1 MPDHS
6 IWIRGCSSGRRCD
19 ATEDTIGLI
28 GKSSGVEECGQWL
41 IGVTVAKHQRP
52 QAGNGYCPA
61 VNDRERPLRGGQ
73 LGAVWSEDVD
83 LPVAKVADQHVP
95 CQRTEPGRCD
105 RHSPGGIERAGR
117 CESTDEIATEVE
129 HVNVPEAR
137 ACRFVMHC
145 CVLLR
150 VTDVQLTV
158 QSRYAEGN
166 EACGQRGVNEF
177 SLHRK

>member
-61 VNDRERPLRGGQ
+61 VMTVSGPFEVANSVPFGAKMLIFPSPKLPISTSPASEPNPAGATAIPQGALSAPAVANRLTKLPLKSNTSTYPRP
-73 LGAVWSEDVD
+73 A
-83 LPVAKVADQHVP
+83 PVVSS
-95 CQRTEPGRCD
+95 C
-105 RHSPGGIERAGR
+105 
-117 CESTDEIATEVE
+117 IA
-129 HVNVPEAR
+129 ASCF
-137 ACRFVMHC
+137 A
-145 CVLLR
+145 
-150 VTDVQLTV
+150 
-158 QSRYAEGN
+158 
-166 EACGQRGVNEF
+166 
-177 SLHRK
+177 